1 MMKDGAFLINCA
13 RGGVV
18 DETALFEALDS
29 GKLAGAGVDVFVEEP
44 TKNESSS

>member
-18 DETALFEALDS
+18 DEAALVEALDN
-29 GKLAGAGVDVFVEEP
+29 GKLQELE
-44 TKNESSS
+44 